1 MKQANFKKMVHWLGL
16 VLMFL
21 AIAALFKALFLQGLI
36 VQSLEHEDGM
46 AFTITLVYAL
56 FFPTVLCLSYGLHI
70 GRESETRRL
79 TVKQMNE
86 ADFDKKAFWQGE
98 IKENLLRTD
107 IYLALQLPMLLF
119 CTIFEYSF
127 DYQIFLESFYAG
139 TAGFYIMTPVPLIG
153 WVLSGVYL
161 FGLLMLTRF
170 VQLKIWQKD
179 SAVG

>member
-1 MKQANFKKMVHWLGL
+1 
-16 VLMFL
+16 
-21 AIAALFKALFLQGLI
+21 
-36 VQSLEHEDGM
+36 M

-56 FFPTVLCLSYGLHI
+56 FFPTVLCLSYGLHV

-98 IKENLLRTD
+98 IKGNLLRTG